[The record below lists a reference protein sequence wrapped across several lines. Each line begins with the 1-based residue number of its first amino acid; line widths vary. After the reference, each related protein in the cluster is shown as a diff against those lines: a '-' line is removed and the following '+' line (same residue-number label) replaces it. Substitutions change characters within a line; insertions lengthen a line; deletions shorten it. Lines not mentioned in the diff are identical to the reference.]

1 MKLEAQNS
9 ASQTIKEWLAQM
21 SDPSWDPWPG
31 KKAFPSFEDE
41 PQGDVIYFDPIAEND
56 VDEEASDEEVSDEEA
71 SDEEVSDEETY
82 RGKRDLE
89 GHYHLYGT
97 VTYPNGDVVSTQFE
111 HGVRHGD
118 AVIISPRTKMVR
130 IVGTYVQNRL
140 QGKGRLVTQ
149 DKQISDCFFR
159 HGSLHGPLRRFKLKK
174 FREFRQQ
181 LDFVGTYRGG
191 KPSGVCWQYREG
203 GGWLVGAVDSLTGEF
218 TANTGITYIYPDF
231 YTAVTGAFRDGV
243 MTGASATHL
252 IDVEPDTE
260 TQILTPL
267 FAPVKSDEPIV
278 AYSKATT
285 ESIGDQPMIADPYE
299 SRTVEVNRM
308 SPLAKRAF
316 QKYCAIRDV
325 IRTFLLDR
333 RFFGICTSRHPII
346 ISIIFMHRNIF
357 NSTFY
362 FFRFRR

>member
-1 MKLEAQNS
+1 
-9 ASQTIKEWLAQM
+9 
-21 SDPSWDPWPG
+21 
-31 KKAFPSFEDE
+31 
-41 PQGDVIYFDPIAEND
+41 
-56 VDEEASDEEVSDEEA
+56 
-71 SDEEVSDEETY
+71 
-82 RGKRDLE
+82 
-89 GHYHLYGT
+89 
-97 VTYPNGDVVSTQFE
+97 
-111 HGVRHGD
+111 
-118 AVIISPRTKMVR
+118 MVR

-140 QGKGRLVTQ
+140 QGRGRLVTQ
-149 DKQISDCFFR
+149 DKQTSDCFFR

-231 YTAVTGAFRDGV
+231 YTALTGAFRDGV

-299 SRTVEVNRM
+299 SRTVEVKTSHLPGSGEGLFARRPLPKGTITAFYNGIRLPYKVRESDQPKEEWSTSGYKIYINADYESGERM
-308 SPLAKRAF
+308 DIPAEYISVAKYRATLGHKLNHSF
-316 QKYCAIRDV
+316 RANCEEWFLDHPRFGIIPCERTNRDV
-325 IRTFLLDR
+325 EAGEEVFLDYGYDPYNCPQWFSEELIA
-333 RFFGICTSRHPII
+333 FKQSMTEEEEKALSPSYASFVV
-346 ISIIFMHRNIF
+346 
-357 NSTFY
+357 
-362 FFRFRR
+362 